1 MNSEDMSSNSVT
13 EFKIFLPMKSHVKLF
28 TVSYNIFREGKE
40 KKSFLMTL
48 KPLQYTSHE
57 SLAHI
62 HILLNQYR
70 DKLDLL
76 ELLATIR
83 GVGEKTF

>member
-48 KPLQYTSHE
+48 KPLQYTSDE
-57 SLAHI
+57 GLVHI
-62 HILLNQYR
+62 HILLN
-70 DKLDLL
+70 
-76 ELLATIR
+76 
-83 GVGEKTF
+83 